1 VTVVTAV
8 EFSATL
14 RAAEAPPPSLVIVG
28 VLSLTAVT
36 VTAIDCVSVNV
47 TAATVDLSGKVDV

>member
-1 VTVVTAV
+1 MVTTV
-8 EFSATL
+8 EFSATF

-36 VTAIDCVSVNV
+36 VTVTAIDCVSVNV
-47 TAATVDLSGKVDV
+47 PSETSTITP